1 VKQSQFSS
9 IVARF
14 GAWVVCVYR
23 LEACLEPRTGKCN
36 DLRLFFGYFH
46 QTKSACYAG
55 RGKLQKFKLMESVM
69 TTKQPIKIFS
79 RLSFWSVAIGSMA
92 ILAACGDDVTKENI
106 TQVLQDRTQVV
117 TSVADLPDCTQ
128 ENQGEQVL
136 VKNEASPRICVDGT
150 WFATF
155 EKVMDDFTCSAEA
168 LHDGSGYK
176 ILCNGDSI
184 GTVLNGTNGVPGA
197 QGIQGIQGI
206 QGEKGDKGDTGE
218 QGIQGEKGDKGDT
231 GEQGIQGEKGD
242 KGDTG
247 EQGIQGEKGDKG
259 DTGEQGIQGEKGDK
273 GDTGEQGIQGE
284 KGEKGDTGE
293 GCSIDRVENTI
304 TVICGDKVATIRIGD
319 IVGDDEDIIHFE
331 DIVLD
336 SQKIA
341 VILDSLKGFTQK
353 GPFVKGATV
362 TLQELEDGRTLKL
375 GTANFSTSTVNDS
388 GHYKIAAISLASQY
402 ALLQVKGYYNN
413 EITGGKSDA
422 ELTLNAMVNM
432 LKQKTAN
439 INLLTHLE
447 YNRARSLVTLEEK
460 TADYAKK
467 RAWSEILAMF
477 YIDAE
482 GKKYFEDMNLLD
494 ADENA
499 AILLGISVLLQ
510 GDNTT
515 SELAALL
522 ARISSDIESDGTW
535 DEESTKARLADWA
548 ESFDRSGTIRANL
561 ESLGI
566 STAIDF
572 EKYLTNF
579 WIHEYGLGPCV
590 AVRYKEIAQDTSPSS
605 SNFGEH
611 YYCDA
616 NGWRKATDIEKDT
629 YGWSAGTN
637 GEVRQGEIN
646 SDLFYIYGN
655 GAWQPYSSALETVLG
670 VCTEAR
676 ESEVRKSGNTY
687 YICRSKI
694 WNIATPY
701 EYNTYGWRAGTE
713 GEVREGEGKTGEYY
727 IFTDGNWVEYP
738 IGHDLGI
745 CTTSREKEIGPSGGI
760 YYICRSK
767 SWVEATLL
775 EYDTYGY
782 ACNDNGSILDGK
794 VIPANKYVCDR
805 GAFRATNEQELLRG
819 EGCTGY
825 TLWKTV
831 RKAYTATQDSLYT
844 CTETGW
850 VDSLDIHYDIM
861 TDLRDYKTYKIV
873 KIGSQTWMAENLN
886 YSDSVAYPD
895 MKKRNWCY
903 NDSMSNC
910 NKHGRLYTWSAA
922 MDSAGTWSTNGKGCG
937 YYGKTCSPT
946 YPVRGI
952 CPEGWHLPTEEEF
965 ETLIS
970 NVGGIETAGKM
981 LKSTTGW
988 YEDGNGID
996 AFGFNIFPAGYRGSD
1011 GSFYSAGRNANFWS
1025 ATSGGYDAG
1034 ASSLW
1039 VRYSSEG
1046 VELYTNIRKTAAY
1059 SVRCLRDSP

>member
-1 VKQSQFSS
+1 
-9 IVARF
+9 
-14 GAWVVCVYR
+14 
-23 LEACLEPRTGKCN
+23 
-36 DLRLFFGYFH
+36 
-46 QTKSACYAG
+46 
-55 RGKLQKFKLMESVM
+55 M

-117 TSVADLPDCTQ
+117 ASVADLPECTQ

-168 LHDGSGYK
+168 LPDGSGYK

-184 GTVLNGTNGVPGA
+184 GIVLNGTNGVPGA
-197 QGIQGIQGI
+197 QGIQGVQGI

-273 GDTGEQGIQGE
+273 GDTGEQGVQGEKGDKGDTGEQGIQGE
-284 KGEKGDTGE
+284 KGEKGDKGDTGE

-304 TVICGDKVATIRIGD
+304 TVICGDKVASIRIGD

-447 YNRARSLVTLEEK
+447 YNRARNLVTLEEK

-477 YIDAE
+477 YINAE

-579 WIHEYGLGPCV
+579 WVHEYGLGLCV

-629 YGWSAGTN
+629 YGWSAGTE
-637 GEVRQGEIN
+637 GQVKQGN
-646 SDLFYIYGN
+646 VNKDKYYIYGN
-655 GAWQPYSSALETVLG
+655 GEWLAYLNEVEKKIG
-670 VCTEAR
+670 VCTASR
-676 ESEVRKSGNTY
+676 EGEVRKSGNTY

-805 GAFRATNEQELLRG
+805 GAFRAANEQELLRG

-886 YSDSVAYPD
+886 YSDSVAYPS
-895 MKKRNWCY
+895 MKKRNWCN

-910 NKHGRLYTWSAA
+910 NKYGRLYTWSAA
-922 MDSAGTWSTNGKGCG
+922 MDSVGTFSTNGKGCG
-937 YYGKTCSPT
+937 YEKTCSPT

-952 CPEGWHLPTEEEF
+952 CPEGWHLPTKTEF
-965 ETLIS
+965 KTLIS
-970 NVGGIETAGKM
+970 NVGGEDVAGKM

-988 YEDGNGID
+988 YNDGNGID
-996 AFGFNIFPAGYRGSD
+996 KYGFNALPGGRRNSDYGLGNLGYV
-1011 GSFYSAGRNANFWS
+1011 AIFWS
-1025 ATSGGYDAG
+1025 ATDFNEYNPYGDENEYRANGLALLNSQE
-1034 ASSLW
+1034 SSK
-1039 VRYSSEG
+1039 
-1046 VELYTNIRKTAAY
+1046 TNYLDKFSAY
-1059 SVRCLRDSP
+1059 SVRCLRDRL

>member
-1 VKQSQFSS
+1 
-9 IVARF
+9 
-14 GAWVVCVYR
+14 
-23 LEACLEPRTGKCN
+23 
-36 DLRLFFGYFH
+36 
-46 QTKSACYAG
+46 
-55 RGKLQKFKLMESVM
+55 M
-69 TTKQPIKIFS
+69 TKQPIKMFS

-117 TSVADLPDCTQ
+117 ASVADLPECTQ

-168 LHDGSGYK
+168 LPDGSGYK

-184 GTVLNGTNGVPGA
+184 GTVLNGANGVPGA
-197 QGIQGIQGI
+197 QGIQGVQGI
-206 QGEKGDKGDTGE
+206 QGEKGDTGE

-231 GEQGIQGEKGD
+231 GEQGAQGEKGD

-247 EQGIQGEKGDKG
+247 EQGV
-259 DTGEQGIQGEKGDK
+259 QGEKGDK

-284 KGEKGDTGE
+284 KGEKGDKGDTGE

-304 TVICGDKVATIRIGD
+304 TVICGDKVASIRIGD

-482 GKKYFEDMNLLD
+482 GKKYFEDMKLLD

-548 ESFDRSGTIRANL
+548 ESFDRSVTIRANL
-561 ESLGI
+561 DSLNI

-579 WIHEYGLGPCV
+579 WVHEYGLGPCV

-605 SNFGEH
+605 SNFGVH

-629 YGWSAGTN
+629 YGWSAGTE
-637 GEVRQGEIN
+637 GQVKQGN
-646 SDLFYIYGN
+646 VNKDKYYIYGN
-655 GAWQPYSSALETVLG
+655 GEWLAYLNEVEKKIG
-670 VCTEAR
+670 VCTASR
-676 ESEVRKSGNTY
+676 EGEVRKSGNTY

-701 EYNTYGWRAGTE
+701 EYNTYGWRAGVE

-805 GAFRATNEQELLRG
+805 GAFRAANEQELLRG

-831 RKAYTATQDSLYT
+831 RKAYTATQDSLYA

-886 YSDSVAYPD
+886 YSDSATYSGS
-895 MKKRNWCY
+895 KWRSKCFK
-903 NDSMSNC
+903 DSISYC
-910 NKHGRLYTWSAA
+910 TKYGRLYNWAAA
-922 MDSAGTWSTNGKGCG
+922 MDSAGTFSTSGKGCG
-937 YYGKTCSPT
+937 YNRTCSPT

-952 CPEGWHLPTEEEF
+952 CPEGWHLPTETEWKSLSKVENYPSALLAKGNPKWPDATNTSGF
-965 ETLIS
+965 STLYA
-970 NVGGIETAGKM
+970 E
-981 LKSTTGW
+981 
-988 YEDGNGID
+988 
-996 AFGFNIFPAGYRGSD
+996 GYRYYFYIIYDLNDIEHKCYSRLD
-1011 GSFYSAGRNANFWS
+1011 TFCYMRDEVSFWTSSAEYNDF
-1025 ATSGGYDAG
+1025 G
-1034 ASSLW
+1034 ARTAAFA
-1039 VRYSSEG
+1039 VRVDSEG
-1046 VELYTNIRKTAAY
+1046 IHIEENTTINQIDWSVAY
-1059 SVRCLRDSP
+1059 SRNRDLNHVRCVKDD

>member
-1 VKQSQFSS
+1 
-9 IVARF
+9 
-14 GAWVVCVYR
+14 
-23 LEACLEPRTGKCN
+23 
-36 DLRLFFGYFH
+36 
-46 QTKSACYAG
+46 
-55 RGKLQKFKLMESVM
+55 MM
-69 TTKQPIKIFS
+69 TKQPIKMFS

-117 TSVADLPDCTQ
+117 ASVADLPECTQ

-168 LHDGSGYK
+168 LPDGSGYK

-184 GTVLNGTNGVPGA
+184 GTVLNGANGVPGA
-197 QGIQGIQGI
+197 QGIQGVQGI
-206 QGEKGDKGDTGE
+206 QGEKGDTGE

-231 GEQGIQGEKGD
+231 GEQGAQGEKGD

-247 EQGIQGEKGDKG
+247 EQGV
-259 DTGEQGIQGEKGDK
+259 QGEKGDK

-284 KGEKGDTGE
+284 KGEKGDKGDTGE

-304 TVICGDKVATIRIGD
+304 TVICGDKVASIRIGD

-482 GKKYFEDMNLLD
+482 GKKYFEDMKLLD

-548 ESFDRSGTIRANL
+548 ESFDRSVTIRANL
-561 ESLGI
+561 DSLNI

-579 WIHEYGLGPCV
+579 WVHEYGLGPCV

-605 SNFGEH
+605 SNFGVH

-629 YGWSAGTN
+629 YGWSAGTE
-637 GEVRQGEIN
+637 GQVKQGN
-646 SDLFYIYGN
+646 VNKDKYYIYGN
-655 GAWQPYSSALETVLG
+655 GEWLAYLNEVEKKIG
-670 VCTEAR
+670 VCTASR
-676 ESEVRKSGNTY
+676 EGEVRKSGNTY

-701 EYNTYGWRAGTE
+701 EYNTYGWRAGVE

-805 GAFRATNEQELLRG
+805 GAFRAANEQELLRG

-831 RKAYTATQDSLYT
+831 RKAYTATQDSLYA

-886 YSDSVAYPD
+886 YSDSATYSGS
-895 MKKRNWCY
+895 KWRSKCFK
-903 NDSMSNC
+903 DSISYC
-910 NKHGRLYTWSAA
+910 TKYGRLYNWAAA
-922 MDSAGTWSTNGKGCG
+922 MDSAGTFSTSGKGCG
-937 YYGKTCSPT
+937 YNRTCSPT

-952 CPEGWHLPTEEEF
+952 CPEGWHLPTETEWKSLSKVENYPSALLAKGNPKWPDATNTSGF
-965 ETLIS
+965 STLYA
-970 NVGGIETAGKM
+970 E
-981 LKSTTGW
+981 
-988 YEDGNGID
+988 
-996 AFGFNIFPAGYRGSD
+996 GYRYYFYIIYDLNDIEHKCYSRLD
-1011 GSFYSAGRNANFWS
+1011 TFCYMRDEVSFWTSSAEYNDF
-1025 ATSGGYDAG
+1025 G
-1034 ASSLW
+1034 ARTAAFA
-1039 VRYSSEG
+1039 VRVDSEG
-1046 VELYTNIRKTAAY
+1046 IHIEENTTINQIDWSVAY
-1059 SVRCLRDSP
+1059 SRNRDLNHVRCVKDD

>member
-1 VKQSQFSS
+1 
-9 IVARF
+9 
-14 GAWVVCVYR
+14 
-23 LEACLEPRTGKCN
+23 
-36 DLRLFFGYFH
+36 
-46 QTKSACYAG
+46 
-55 RGKLQKFKLMESVM
+55 M

-117 TSVADLPDCTQ
+117 ASVADLPECTQ

-168 LHDGSGYK
+168 LPDGSGYK

-197 QGIQGIQGI
+197 QGIQGVQGF
-206 QGEKGDKGDTGE
+206 
-218 QGIQGEKGDKGDT
+218 
-231 GEQGIQGEKGD
+231 
-242 KGDTG
+242 
-247 EQGIQGEKGDKG
+247 QGEKGDKG

-284 KGEKGDTGE
+284 KGEKGDKGDTGE

-304 TVICGDKVATIRIGD
+304 TVICGDKVASIRIGD

-572 EKYLTNF
+572 EKFLTNF
-579 WIHEYGLGPCV
+579 WVHEYGLGPCV
-590 AVRYKEIAQDTSPSS
+590 AVRYKEIAQDISPSS
-605 SNFGEH
+605 SNFGVH

-676 ESEVRKSGNTY
+676 ESEVRKSGSTY
-687 YICRSKI
+687 YICKTKV
-694 WNIATPY
+694 WNLATPY

-745 CTTSREKEIGPSGGI
+745 CTTSREKEIGSSGGI

-805 GAFRATNEQELLRG
+805 GAFRAANEQELLRG

-831 RKAYTATQDSLYT
+831 RKAYTATQDSLYA

-886 YSDSVAYPD
+886 YSDSVAYPG
-895 MKKRNWCY
+895 MKERNWCY

-910 NKHGRLYTWSAA
+910 NKYGRLYTWAAA
-922 MDSAGTWSTNGKGCG
+922 MDSVGTFSTNGKGCG
-937 YYGKTCSPT
+937 YDKTCSPT

-952 CPEGWHLPTEEEF
+952 CPEGWHLPTKTEF
-965 ETLIS
+965 ETLFI
-970 NVGGIETAGKM
+970 NVGGESTAGKM

-996 AFGFNIFPAGYRGSD
+996 AFGFNVLPAGVRYEDGDFSND
-1011 GSFYSAGRNANFWS
+1011 GSCAYFWS
-1025 ATSGGYDAG
+1025 STEWS
-1034 ASSLW
+1034 ASYA
-1039 VRYSSEG
+1039 YSMYLSSASDSAR
-1046 VELYTNIRKTAAY
+1046 LALNLSYKRPAF
-1059 SVRCLRDSP
+1059 SVRCLRD

>member
-1 VKQSQFSS
+1 
-9 IVARF
+9 
-14 GAWVVCVYR
+14 
-23 LEACLEPRTGKCN
+23 
-36 DLRLFFGYFH
+36 
-46 QTKSACYAG
+46 
-55 RGKLQKFKLMESVM
+55 MESVM
-69 TTKQPIKIFS
+69 MTKQPIKMFS

-117 TSVADLPDCTQ
+117 ASVADLPECTQ

-168 LHDGSGYK
+168 LPDGSGYK

-184 GTVLNGTNGVPGA
+184 GTVLNGANGVPGA
-197 QGIQGIQGI
+197 QGIQGVQGI
-206 QGEKGDKGDTGE
+206 QGEKGDTGE

-231 GEQGIQGEKGD
+231 GEQGAQGEKGD

-247 EQGIQGEKGDKG
+247 EQGV
-259 DTGEQGIQGEKGDK
+259 QGEKGDK

-284 KGEKGDTGE
+284 KGEKGDKGDTGE

-304 TVICGDKVATIRIGD
+304 TVICGDKVASIRIGD

-482 GKKYFEDMNLLD
+482 GKKYFEDMKLLD

-548 ESFDRSGTIRANL
+548 ESFDRSVTIRANL
-561 ESLGI
+561 DSLNI

-579 WIHEYGLGPCV
+579 WVHEYGLGPCV

-605 SNFGEH
+605 SNFGVH

-629 YGWSAGTN
+629 YGWSAGTE
-637 GEVRQGEIN
+637 GQVKQGN
-646 SDLFYIYGN
+646 VNKDKYYIYGN
-655 GAWQPYSSALETVLG
+655 GEWLAYLNEVEKKIG
-670 VCTEAR
+670 VCTASR
-676 ESEVRKSGNTY
+676 EGEVRKSGNTY

-701 EYNTYGWRAGTE
+701 EYNTYGWRAGVE

-805 GAFRATNEQELLRG
+805 GAFRAANEQELLRG

-831 RKAYTATQDSLYT
+831 RKAYTATQDSLYA

-886 YSDSVAYPD
+886 YSDSATYSGS
-895 MKKRNWCY
+895 KWRSKCFK
-903 NDSMSNC
+903 DSISYC
-910 NKHGRLYTWSAA
+910 TKYGRLYNWAAA
-922 MDSAGTWSTNGKGCG
+922 MDSAGTFSTSGKGCG
-937 YYGKTCSPT
+937 YNRTCSPT

-952 CPEGWHLPTEEEF
+952 CPEGWHLPTETEWKSLSKVENYPSALLAKGNPKWPDATNTSGF
-965 ETLIS
+965 STLYA
-970 NVGGIETAGKM
+970 E
-981 LKSTTGW
+981 
-988 YEDGNGID
+988 
-996 AFGFNIFPAGYRGSD
+996 GYRYYFYIIYDLNDIEHKCYSRLD
-1011 GSFYSAGRNANFWS
+1011 TFCYMRDEVSFWTSSAEYNDF
-1025 ATSGGYDAG
+1025 G
-1034 ASSLW
+1034 ARTAAFA
-1039 VRYSSEG
+1039 VRVDSEG
-1046 VELYTNIRKTAAY
+1046 IHIEENTTINQIDWSVAY
-1059 SVRCLRDSP
+1059 SRNRDLNHVRCVKDD

>member
-1 VKQSQFSS
+1 
-9 IVARF
+9 
-14 GAWVVCVYR
+14 
-23 LEACLEPRTGKCN
+23 
-36 DLRLFFGYFH
+36 
-46 QTKSACYAG
+46 
-55 RGKLQKFKLMESVM
+55 M

-117 TSVADLPDCTQ
+117 ASVADLPECTQ

-168 LHDGSGYK
+168 LPDGSGYK

-184 GTVLNGTNGVPGA
+184 GTVLNGANGVPGA
-197 QGIQGIQGI
+197 QGIQGV
-206 QGEKGDKGDTGE
+206 
-218 QGIQGEKGDKGDT
+218 
-231 GEQGIQGEKGD
+231 
-242 KGDTG
+242 
-247 EQGIQGEKGDKG
+247 
-259 DTGEQGIQGEKGDK
+259 QGIQGEKGDK

-284 KGEKGDTGE
+284 KGEKGDKGDTGE

-304 TVICGDKVATIRIGD
+304 TVICGDKVASIRIGD

-447 YNRARSLVTLEEK
+447 YNRARNLVTLEEK

-477 YIDAE
+477 YINAE

-579 WIHEYGLGPCV
+579 WVHEYGLGPCV

-605 SNFGEH
+605 SNFGVH

-655 GAWQPYSSALETVLG
+655 GAWQPYSSALETALG

-676 ESEVRKSGNTY
+676 ENEVRKSGSTY
-687 YICRSKI
+687 YICKTKV
-694 WNIATPY
+694 WNLATPY

-713 GEVREGEGKTGEYY
+713 GEVREGDGKTGEYY
-727 IFTDGNWVEYP
+727 IFTDGNRVEYP

-745 CTTSREKEIGPSGGI
+745 CTRSREKEIGPSGGI

-782 ACNDNGSILDGK
+782 ACDDNASILDGK
-794 VIPANKYVCDR
+794 VIPSNKYVCDR
-805 GAFRATNEQELLRG
+805 GAFRAANEQELLRG

-831 RKAYTATQDSLYT
+831 RKAYTATHDSLYT

-886 YSDSVAYPD
+886 YSDSVAYPG
-895 MKKRNWCY
+895 MNKRNRCY

-910 NKHGRLYTWSAA
+910 NKYGRLYTWSAA
-922 MDSAGTWSTNGKGCG
+922 MDSVGTWSTNGKGCG
-937 YYGKTCSPT
+937 NRTTCSPT

-952 CPEGWHLPTEEEF
+952 CPEGWHLPTKTEF
-965 ETLIS
+965 ETLFI
-970 NVGGIETAGKM
+970 NVGGESTAGKM
-981 LKSTTGW
+981 LKSTSGW
-988 YEDGNGID
+988 DNGNGTD
-996 AFGFNIFPAGYRGSD
+996 AFGFSALPVGEYRSSY
-1011 GSFYSAGRNANFWS
+1011 SFRNNGKLANFWS
-1025 ATSGGYDAG
+1025 ATEGDVNYHAYH
-1034 ASSLW
+1034 LYLF
-1039 VRYSSEG
+1039 YSSEDARL
-1046 VELYTNIRKTAAY
+1046 VDDYKTSAI
-1059 SVRCLRDSP
+1059 SVRCLRD

>member
-1 VKQSQFSS
+1 
-9 IVARF
+9 
-14 GAWVVCVYR
+14 
-23 LEACLEPRTGKCN
+23 
-36 DLRLFFGYFH
+36 
-46 QTKSACYAG
+46 
-55 RGKLQKFKLMESVM
+55 M

-106 TQVLQDRTQVV
+106 TQVLHKTGLQVV
-117 TSVADLPDCTQ
+117 ASVADLPECTQ

-168 LHDGSGYK
+168 LPDGSGYK

-184 GTVLNGTNGVPGA
+184 GTVLNGANGVPGA
-197 QGIQGIQGI
+197 QGIQGVQGV

-231 GEQGIQGEKGD
+231 GE
-242 KGDTG
+242 
-247 EQGIQGEKGDKG
+247 
-259 DTGEQGIQGEKGDK
+259 
-273 GDTGEQGIQGE
+273 
-284 KGEKGDTGE
+284 

-304 TVICGDKVATIRIGD
+304 MVVCGDKVASIRIGD
-319 IVGDDEDIIHFE
+319 VIGDDEDIIHFE

-499 AILLGISVLLQ
+499 AILLGISVLLL

-794 VIPANKYVCDR
+794 VIPTNKYVCDR
-805 GAFRATNEQELLRG
+805 GAFRAANEQELLRG

-861 TDLRDYKTYKIV
+861 TDLRDYKSYKIV

-886 YSDSVAYPD
+886 YSDSVAYPG
-895 MKKRNWCY
+895 MKKRNRCY

-910 NKHGRLYTWSAA
+910 NKYGRIYTWSAA

-937 YYGKTCSPT
+937 NRETCLPT

-952 CPEGWHLPTEEEF
+952 CPEGWHLPSKTEY
-965 ETLIS
+965 ETLITT
-970 NVGGIETAGKM
+970 VGGSSTAGKM
-981 LKSTTGW
+981 LKSTSGW
-988 YEDGNGID
+988 NSNGNGTD
-996 AFGFNIFPAGYRGSD
+996 AFGFSVLPAG
-1011 GSFYSAGRNANFWS
+1011 SFLGILNGHTSSFDASFWS
-1025 ATSGGYDAG
+1025 ATEDDESRAFHLSLGY
-1034 ASSLW
+1034 S
-1039 VRYSSEG
+1039 YSSAFLIFYG
-1046 VELYTNIRKTAAY
+1046 KLANK
-1059 SVRCLRDSP
+1059 SVRCVKDD

>member
-1 VKQSQFSS
+1 MQRS
-9 IVARF
+9 A
-14 GAWVVCVYR
+14 
-23 LEACLEPRTGKCN
+23 P
-36 DLRLFFGYFH
+36 FFWYFH
-46 QTKSACYAG
+46 QTQSACYAG

-106 TQVLQDRTQVV
+106 TQVLHKTGLQVV
-117 TSVADLPDCTQ
+117 ASVADLPECTQ

-168 LHDGSGYK
+168 LPDGSGYK

-184 GTVLNGTNGVPGA
+184 GTVLNGANGVPGA
-197 QGIQGIQGI
+197 QGIQGVQGV

-259 DTGEQGIQGEKGDK
+259 DTGE
-273 GDTGEQGIQGE
+273 
-284 KGEKGDTGE
+284 

-304 TVICGDKVATIRIGD
+304 MVVCGDKVASIRIGD
-319 IVGDDEDIIHFE
+319 VIGDDEDIIHFE

-499 AILLGISVLLQ
+499 AILLGISVLLL

-794 VIPANKYVCDR
+794 VIPTNKYVCDR
-805 GAFRATNEQELLRG
+805 GAFRAANEQELLRG

-861 TDLRDYKTYKIV
+861 TDLRDYKSYKIV

-886 YSDSVAYPD
+886 YSDSVAYPG
-895 MKKRNWCY
+895 MKKRNRCY

-910 NKHGRLYTWSAA
+910 NKYGRIYTWSAA

-937 YYGKTCSPT
+937 NRETCLPT

-952 CPEGWHLPTEEEF
+952 CPEGWHLPSKTEY
-965 ETLIS
+965 ETLITT
-970 NVGGIETAGKM
+970 VGGSSTAGKM
-981 LKSTTGW
+981 LKSTSGW
-988 YEDGNGID
+988 NSNGNGTD
-996 AFGFNIFPAGYRGSD
+996 AFGFSVLPAG
-1011 GSFYSAGRNANFWS
+1011 SFLGILNGHTSSFDASFWS
-1025 ATSGGYDAG
+1025 ATEDDESRAFHLSLGY
-1034 ASSLW
+1034 S
-1039 VRYSSEG
+1039 YSSAFLIFYG
-1046 VELYTNIRKTAAY
+1046 KLANK
-1059 SVRCLRDSP
+1059 SVRCVKDD